1 MQGGAET
8 RTLLLSQAYEPLRLI
23 AWQRAVTLLSLGKV
37 EVLREHD
44 HHIRAAMR
52 AWRAPAVVRLLRGIR
67 QGRRPIRF
75 SRVNIFTRDG
85 HRCQYC
91 GARKPPGELTYDH
104 VLPRHMGGRTDWL
117 NIVTACG
124 PCNLRKGG
132 RTPEQAGMRL
142 LSRPVQPRWLAV
154 TALTV
159 SMPRVPEVWQDFL
172 GSAEA
177 LYS

>member
-1 MQGGAET
+1 MYAGAET

-23 AWQRAVTLLSLGKV
+23 AWQRAVTLLSLGKI
-37 EVLREHD
+37 EVLREYDHD
-44 HHIRAAMR
+44 VRAAMR
-52 AWRAPAVVRLLRGIR
+52 AWRAPAVARLLRVIR
-67 QGRRPIRF
+67 QRRQPIRF

-91 GARKPPGELTYDH
+91 GDRKPMGELTYDH
-104 VLPRHMGGRTDWL
+104 VLPRHMGGRTDWM
-117 NIVTACG
+117 NIVTACA

-142 LSRPVQPRWLAV
+142 LSRPTQPRWLA
-154 TALTV
+154 TRALTV
-159 SMPRVPEVWQDFL
+159 SMSQVPEIWQDYL

-177 LYS
+177 LFS